1 VNISQNVAIGM
12 AGLLTHKTRSILTA
26 LGIIFGVAAVIAML
40 SIGEGA
46 RQEAMEQIQLM
57 GVNNIIIR
65 AKEPTQQSFGKAKAN
80 FSPGLEM
87 RDGMALREI
96 CPFVEAIVPQWEKTT
111 PVLYRSAR
119 KDAKIV
125 GTTPEFLQAFNYRMQ
140 TGSFILQH
148 HVDTQENVCVIGGD
162 VKDALFQFRNP
173 IDKRIKIDNL
183 WFTVIGVMDRRAAP
197 GKKSD
202 AIALR
207 NLNMDVYIPLTTAQ
221 LKLAHVKPQAN
232 RTTTM
237 MNGNEQPTDMT
248 PPEPAINQL
257 AVKIASGSDLGEAT
271 GIVRRIMERRHYG
284 VDDYEII
291 VPEALVEQSQQT
303 QRIFNI
309 VMGAIA
315 SISLLVGG
323 IGIMNIMLASVME
336 RTKEIGIRRAIGA
349 TRADVLGQFLFEAIF
364 LSVVGGIIG
373 IVLGYL
379 LTMGITLYAEWKT
392 VVSVPAVLIS
402 FTVSALVGVAFGYYP
417 ARKAAYQ
424 NPIESLRYEYLATHS
439 LTRHA

>member
-1 VNISQNVAIGM
+1 M
-12 AGLLTHKTRSILTA
+12 AGLLTHKLRSVLTA

-46 RQEAMEQIQLM
+46 RQEALEQIQLM

-65 AKEPTQQSFGKAKAN
+65 VKEPTQQSFGKAKAN
-80 FSPGLEM
+80 FSPGLQLH
-87 RDGMALREI
+87 DGDALHEI
-96 CPFVEAIVPQWEKTT
+96 CPFVEAIVPQWEKTA
-111 PVLYRSAR
+111 PVLYKSTR

-125 GTTPEFLQAFNYRMQ
+125 GTTPEFLAAFNYRIQ
-140 TGSFILQH
+140 SGSFLLAH
-148 HVDTQENVCVIGGD
+148 HIATQENVCVIGGD
-162 VKDALFQFRNP
+162 VKEALFQFEQP
-173 IDKRIKIDNL
+173 IDKKIKIDNL

-197 GKKSD
+197 GKKTD
-202 AIALR
+202 AISIR
-207 NLNMDVYIPLTTAQ
+207 NLNMDVYIPLTTAL
-221 LKLAHVKPQAN
+221 LKLTHPASGPRTVSTINGIEQNSDQAP
-232 RTTTM
+232 RPM
-237 MNGNEQPTDMT
+237 ID
-248 PPEPAINQL
+248 QL
-257 AVKIASGSDLGEAT
+257 AVKVEAGSDLGEAA
-271 GIVRRIMERRHYG
+271 GIIRRIMERRHYA

-315 SISLLVGG
+315 GISLLVGG

-364 LSVVGGIIG
+364 LSVVGGIAG
-373 IVLGYL
+373 IILGYL
-379 LTMGITLYAEWKT
+379 LTVGITLYAEWKT

-402 FTVSALVGVAFGYYP
+402 FTVSALVGIAFGYYP

-424 NPIESLRYEYLATHS
+424 NPIESLRYE
-439 LTRHA
+439 

>member
-1 VNISQNVAIGM
+1 VNIPQNIAIGM
-12 AGLLTHKTRSILTA
+12 AGLLTHKLRSILTA

-46 RQEAMEQIQLM
+46 RQEALEQIQLM

-65 AKEPTQQSFGKAKAN
+65 AKEPTAESFGKAKAN

-87 RDGMALREI
+87 RDGDAILEI
-96 CPFVEAIVPQWEKTT
+96 CPFVQAIVPQWEKTA
-111 PVLYRSAR
+111 PVLYRSSR
-119 KDAKIV
+119 KEVKIV
-125 GTTPEFLQAFNYRMQ
+125 GTTPEFLDAFNYRIQ
-140 TGSFILQH
+140 TGSFILAH
-148 HVDTQENVCVIGGD
+148 HLRTQENVCVIGGD
-162 VKDALFQFRNP
+162 VREALFQYRNP

-183 WFTVIGVMDRRAAP
+183 WFTVIGVMDRRVAP
-197 GKKSD
+197 GKQTG
-202 AIALR
+202 AFTIR

-221 LKLAHVKPQAN
+221 LKLSHAKAPGSRNTV
-232 RTTTM
+232 
-237 MNGNEQPTDMT
+237 NGDQETNTDQK

-257 AVKIASGSDLGEAT
+257 AVKINTGADLGEAS
-271 GIVRRIMERRHYG
+271 GVIRRIMERRHYA

-315 SISLLVGG
+315 GISLLVGG

-364 LSVVGGIIG
+364 LSVVGGIAG

-379 LTMGITLYAEWKT
+379 LTVGITMYAEWKT

-402 FTVSALVGVAFGYYP
+402 FTVSALVGIAFGYYP

-424 NPIESLRYEYLATHS
+424 NPIESLRYE
-439 LTRHA
+439 

>member
-1 VNISQNVAIGM
+1 M
-12 AGLLTHKTRSILTA
+12 AGLLTHKMRSVLTA

-46 RQEAMEQIQLM
+46 RQEALEQIQLM

-65 AKEPTQQSFGKAKAN
+65 MKEPTPQSFGKAKAN
-80 FSPGLEM
+80 FSPGLEL
-87 RDGMALREI
+87 RDGDALLEI

-111 PVLYRSAR
+111 PVLYRSMRQDAR
-119 KDAKIV
+119 VI
-125 GTTPEFLQAFNYRMQ
+125 GTTPQFPEAFNYTIQ
-140 TGSFILQH
+140 AGTFLQDH
-148 HVDTQENVCVIGGD
+148 HSAAKENVCVIGGD
-162 VKDALFQFRNP
+162 VKDALFQFEQP
-173 IDKRIKIDNL
+173 INKKIKIENL
-183 WFTVIGVMDRRAAP
+183 WFTVIGVMGRRASS
-197 GKKSD
+197 GKQME
-202 AIALR
+202 AIKVH
-207 NLNMDVYIPLTTAQ
+207 NVNMDIYVPLTTAQ
-221 LKLAHVKPQAN
+221 LKLTRPKKSGTGDIN
-232 RTTTM
+232 FI
-237 MNGNEQPTDMT
+237 NGIEQITDQQ
-248 PPEPAINQL
+248 PPAPAIDQL
-257 AVKIASGSDLGEAT
+257 AVKIRAGSDLNEAS
-271 GIVRRIMERRHYG
+271 GIVRRILERRHYG

-349 TRADVLGQFLFEAIF
+349 TRADVLGQFLFEAVF
-364 LSVVGGIIG
+364 LSVVGGVIG

-379 LTMGITLYAEWKT
+379 LTVGITFYAEWKT
-392 VVSVPAVLIS
+392 VVSAPAVLIS
-402 FTVSALVGVAFGYYP
+402 FTVSALVGIAFGYYP

-424 NPIESLRYEYLATHS
+424 NPIESLRYE
-439 LTRHA
+439 

>member
-1 VNISQNVAIGM
+1 MNIPQNIAVGM
-12 AGLLTHKTRSILTA
+12 AGLLTHKLRSLLTA

-46 RQEAMEQIQLM
+46 RQEALEQIQLM
-57 GVNNIIIR
+57 GVNNVIIR
-65 AKEPTQQSFGKAKAN
+65 AKEPSQQSFGKAKAN
-80 FSPGLEM
+80 FSPGLDM
-87 RDGMALREI
+87 RDCDALREI
-96 CPFVEAIVPQWEKTT
+96 CPFVQVVVPQWEKTT
-111 PVLYRSAR
+111 PVLYKSAR
-119 KDAKIV
+119 NDAKIV
-125 GTTPEFLQAFNYRMQ
+125 GTTPEFLEAFNYRIQ
-140 TGSFILQH
+140 NGTFILQH
-148 HVDTQENVCVIGGD
+148 HVATQENVCVIGGD
-162 VKDALFQFRNP
+162 VKDALFQFENP
-173 IDKRIKIDNL
+173 IDKRVKIDNL

-197 GKKSD
+197 GKKTE
-202 AIALR
+202 AVTVR

-221 LKLAHVKPQAN
+221 LKLSHTKSQVNHV
-232 RTTTM
+232 TVM
-237 MNGNEQPTDMT
+237 VNGIDQNPDLT
-248 PPEPAINQL
+248 PPEPPINQL
-257 AVKIASGSDLGEAT
+257 AVKVDATSDLAEASG
-271 GIVRRIMERRHYG
+271 IIRRIMERRHYG

-315 SISLLVGG
+315 GISLLVGG

-364 LSVVGGIIG
+364 LSIVGGIAG
-373 IVLGYL
+373 IVLGYA
-379 LTMGITLYAEWKT
+379 LTVGITMYADWKT

-402 FTVSALVGVAFGYYP
+402 FTVSALVGIAFGYYP

-424 NPIESLRYEYLATHS
+424 NPIESLRYE
-439 LTRHA
+439 